1 MNPTPD
7 FWHDRRVL
15 LTGHTG
21 FKGAWLS
28 LWLQHLGATV
38 SGYSLAPPTDP
49 NLFTLAQIGAGMDSH
64 IADIRDQ
71 PRLDQALRHACP
83 EIVFHLAAQP
93 LVRQGYRDPVDTYA
107 TNVMGTVHLLEA
119 VRHTPS
125 VRAVVIVTS
134 DKCYHN
140 QEWVWGYR
148 ENEPLGGRDPY
159 SSSKGC
165 AELVTAAYRD
175 AFFNAAD
182 YPRHQVAIAS
192 ARAGNVIG
200 GGDWAED
207 RLVPDLLRAFER
219 GQTPVIRSPQAI
231 RPWQHVLEPLAGYLL
246 LAERLVGE
254 GPAFAEAWNFGPAD
268 DDAQPVHRLIEHLRT
283 AWRQGGGTP
292 PPWHFDRQ
300 TQPHEAH
307 YLKLDCAKARSRLGW
322 QPRWPLSEAIH
333 RIAAWHQAYLEGADM
348 RAYCQAEILAFT
360 AVAGASV
367 QPPQI
372 NREPNFDVYPSTA
385 ADRR

>member
-1 MNPTPD
+1 MKDLQPPVGSVPTNPSPD
-7 FWHDRRVL
+7 FWRGRRVF
-15 LTGHTG
+15 LTGHPG
-21 FKGAWLS
+21 FKGSWLS
-28 LWLQHLGATV
+28 LWLEHLGARVT
-38 SGYSLAPPTDP
+38 GYALAPPTQP
-49 NLFTLAQIGAGMDSH
+49 NLFTLARIRGGMDSV
-64 IADIRDQ
+64 IADIRDL
-71 PRLDQALRHACP
+71 PRLQEALRQANP

-93 LVRQGYRDPVDTYA
+93 LVRHGYRHPVDTYA

-119 VRHTPS
+119 IRHSPG

-148 ENEPLGGRDPY
+148 ENEPMGGRDPY

-182 YPRHQVAIAS
+182 YPRHLVAIAS

-207 RLVPDLLRAFER
+207 RLIPDLLRAFER
-219 GQTPVIRSPQAI
+219 GQTPVIRAPQAI

-246 LAERLVGE
+246 LAERLTTD
-254 GPAFAEAWNFGPAD
+254 GPAYGEAWNFGPTE
-268 DDAQPVHRLIEHLRT
+268 DDAQPVHSVIEHLRA
-283 AWRQGGGTP
+283 AWRQGGSEP

-300 TQPHEAH
+300 PQPHEAH
-307 YLKLDCAKARSRLGW
+307 HLKLDCAKARSRLGW
-322 QPRWPLSEAIH
+322 QPRWHLREAIH
-333 RIAAWHQAYLEGADM
+333 RIAAWHLDYLGGANM
-348 RAYCQAEILAFT
+348 R
-360 AVAGASV
+360 
-367 QPPQI
+367 
-372 NREPNFDVYPSTA
+372 NRSIADIFDYEQ
-385 ADRR
+385 DRPIHV